1 MRKHVLRHTGAVHQT
16 FGGGVPLVLI
26 CFNTYIK
33 KHKDLTK
40 FHFHDVGISQM
51 NASSLCPTYDTYKIL
66 FKWKPG
72 YMKMKEISTSYLKF
86 LILTTQNLKT
96 CWPHKQKYVSVH
108 MHRAGS
114 TTYWWCLLAN
124 STFVESS
131 VQNFMSPFWHLE
143 FVGGSYNFGTLVNL
157 WQLIWRI
164 T

>member
-1 MRKHVLRHTGAVHQT
+1 
-16 FGGGVPLVLI
+16 
-26 CFNTYIK
+26 
-33 KHKDLTK
+33 
-40 FHFHDVGISQM
+40 M

-66 FKWKPG
+66 FSDQISLKLKWKPV

-86 LILTTQNLKT
+86 LILTIQNLKT

-108 MHRAGS
+108 MHGTGS
-114 TTYWWCLLAN
+114 TTYWWRLLAN
-124 STFVESS
+124 SMFVESS

-157 WQLIWRI
+157 WQLIWCI